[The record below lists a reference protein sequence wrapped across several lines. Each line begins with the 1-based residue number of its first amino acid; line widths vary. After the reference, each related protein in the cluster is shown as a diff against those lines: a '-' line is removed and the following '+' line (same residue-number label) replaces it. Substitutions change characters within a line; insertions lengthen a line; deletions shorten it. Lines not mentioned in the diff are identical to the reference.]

1 MRILV
6 YFLTL
11 VVTGAM
17 AQRPEVPRQ
26 MVVGGITLTIDEPA
40 RREIQ
45 ESVDALTANPKY
57 FNVHVQRARS
67 YFPIIERV
75 FKEERVPDDFK
86 YLVLQESALLPD
98 AVSTSDAVGFWQFK
112 DFTALEMGLRVD
124 KTVDERM
131 NIVSSS
137 RAAARYLKK
146 NNERFFDNWIITLMA
161 YQMGAGAAIKAGGE
175 KYKGDKSMTIDRRT
189 YWYIKKFLAH
199 KIAFEE
205 YINGPANLTFVEVNN
220 AAGKSLEEVARE
232 SGILAVDVTDYN
244 KWLRRGKIPD
254 DREYTVLL
262 PVTQEIQPIVTASD
276 KKTATKKP
284 VTSAITK
291 TTAARNINSSY
302 DLADPDEFPQFENRR
317 EAQTGEMT
325 TINDRT
331 AVIARKNDR
340 VATLAG
346 RGGISISRFLSYN
359 DMDANDRIQEGKIYY
374 LKKKKSKPAAHYH
387 AVQKG
392 EDLWTISQKYGMRLA
407 KLKQRNR
414 IRKEDVQVGEGRI
427 LWLRYIRPRDTPVE
441 YAREPIEEVSPV
453 VTKKADPVT
462 EKKAQ
467 PLPAEK
473 KVTEVVNETSS
484 VEKREWNSTPSVS
497 TSDARNSED
506 EEDEIR
512 ADEMTS
518 GSRISHKVQ
527 AGETFYSISK
537 KYEVKVQDLLRWN
550 SMEINDPLAVGQMLI
565 ILKPATLP
573 IAGEKPQTE
582 VKENVYVV
590 QNGDTL
596 YGISRKFNISVSEL
610 KKLNNKE
617 TDTIKPGE
625 KLKVGK

>member
-1 MRILV
+1 
-6 YFLTL
+6 
-11 VVTGAM
+11 
-17 AQRPEVPRQ
+17 
-26 MVVGGITLTIDEPA
+26 
-40 RREIQ
+40 
-45 ESVDALTANPKY
+45 
-57 FNVHVQRARS
+57 
-67 YFPIIERV
+67 
-75 FKEERVPDDFK
+75 
-86 YLVLQESALLPD
+86 
-98 AVSTSDAVGFWQFK
+98 
-112 DFTALEMGLRVD
+112 
-124 KTVDERM
+124 
-131 NIVSSS
+131 
-137 RAAARYLKK
+137 
-146 NNERFFDNWIITLMA
+146 
-161 YQMGAGAAIKAGGE
+161 
-175 KYKGDKSMTIDRRT
+175 
-189 YWYIKKFLAH
+189 
-199 KIAFEE
+199 
-205 YINGPANLTFVEVNN
+205 
-220 AAGKSLEEVARE
+220 
-232 SGILAVDVTDYN
+232 
-244 KWLRRGKIPD
+244 
-254 DREYTVLL
+254 
-262 PVTQEIQPIVTASD
+262 
-276 KKTATKKP
+276 
-284 VTSAITK
+284 
-291 TTAARNINSSY
+291 
-302 DLADPDEFPQFENRR
+302 
-317 EAQTGEMT
+317 
-325 TINDRT
+325 
-331 AVIARKNDR
+331 
-340 VATLAG
+340 
-346 RGGISISRFLSYN
+346 
-359 DMDANDRIQEGKIYY
+359 
-374 LKKKKSKPAAHYH
+374 
-387 AVQKG
+387 
-392 EDLWTISQKYGMRLA
+392 
-407 KLKQRNR
+407 
-414 IRKEDVQVGEGRI
+414 
-427 LWLRYIRPRDTPVE
+427 LRYIRPRDTPVE